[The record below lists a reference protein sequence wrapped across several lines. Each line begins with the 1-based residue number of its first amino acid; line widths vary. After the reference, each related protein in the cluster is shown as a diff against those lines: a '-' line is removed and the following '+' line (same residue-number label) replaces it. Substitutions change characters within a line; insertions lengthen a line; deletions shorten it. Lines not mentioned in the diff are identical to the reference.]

1 MAVNARRSH
10 PPPFK
15 YLLLCKQLKGIFP
28 LNCLSQNY
36 LQGAK
41 QIKQPVIESKLQWE
55 N

>member
-1 MAVNARRSH
+1 MAVNARRSN

-15 YLLLCKQLKGIFP
+15 YLLCKQLKGIFL